1 MRSSDIPEDMPAP
14 FVGVKYPPGE
24 DQAPD
29 RRPWVDTTDT
39 CEVSPLPGLYWYCT
53 DRMVPAGTP
62 SGQCSRSIVIFSAPA
77 ESIASS
83 ACPSSPG

>member
-39 CEVSPLPGLYWYCT
+39 CEVSPLPGLC
-53 DRMVPAGTP
+53 
-62 SGQCSRSIVIFSAPA
+62 
-77 ESIASS
+77 
-83 ACPSSPG
+83 